1 MKSFV
6 TEESLVNS
14 ELSDSGR
21 ALVDS
26 DATTSMRTAQPQE
39 TIGLGRIQRQ
49 FLRSQ
54 TLASPCAF
62 PEIMFLAKEM
72 KWNDWE
78 FHEGPLG
85 VLDSYG

>member
-39 TIGLGRIQRQ
+39 TIGLGR
-49 FLRSQ
+49 
-54 TLASPCAF
+54 TG
-62 PEIMFLAKEM
+62 E
-72 KWNDWE
+72 
-78 FHEGPLG
+78 LG
-85 VLDSYG
+85 KDVTIIGL